1 MSGNAMSSAAGD
13 ALGDVKALAADAG
26 AVAGAEVLTDADGVP
41 TAGALQAAIMAAITR
56 GAR

>member
-1 MSGNAMSSAAGD
+1 MSSAAGD

-41 TAGALQAAIMAAITR
+41 TAGALLAAIMAAITR